1 VMQVIEKKQS
11 IGLVGMEFYA
21 HHGYYEEEQKIG
33 GQYTV
38 DIYIQYEAEFSE
50 DKLENTINYE
60 IVYQVVKNQMAISSK
75 LIEHIGEQII
85 IQLKKILPDHH
96 SVKVIIKKH
105 RPPLKGIVNYAIFE
119 IEM

>member
-1 VMQVIEKKQS
+1 
-11 IGLVGMEFYA
+11 
-21 HHGYYEEEQKIG
+21 
-33 GQYTV
+33 
-38 DIYIQYEAEFSE
+38 
-50 DKLENTINYE
+50 
-60 IVYQVVKNQMAISSK
+60 MAISSK

>member
-1 VMQVIEKKQS
+1 MMQVIEKKQS

-105 RPPLKGIVNYAIFE
+105 RPPLKGSVNYAIFE